1 MSRQKKNSSVVEEPI
16 SEVKEEVSAEEKKV
30 DLSDIK
36 IKKTKK
42 EETQG
47 LLDKFIKEETKLV
60 KGKFINYEIPG
71 ASQRIFYKKYP
82 HPVPVFDQVMHDGE
96 TYEIPLYV
104 ARHLNGIDVTSK
116 QGNGKINSCAY
127 PTHAYKMDPSKG
139 IPECREEGGIMSPM
153 TVPGKWTKRYGFSS
167 LEFNTVV

>member
-16 SEVKEEVSAEEKKV
+16 SEQKEEVSAKEKDI

-42 EETQG
+42 EESQE
-47 LLDKFIKEETKLV
+47 LLNKFVREEEKLV
-60 KGKFINYEIPG
+60 KGRFRNYEIPG

-82 HPVPVFDQVMHDGE
+82 NIPVFDQVMHDGE

-104 ARHLNGIDVTSK
+104 ARHLNGVDVTSK

-127 PTHAYKMDPSKG
+127 PTHAYKMDASKG
-139 IPECREEGGIMSPM
+139 IPETREEGGIMVPT
-153 TVPGKWTKRYGFSS
+153 TVPGKWTRRYGFES
-167 LEFNTVV
+167 LEFNSPM